1 MILATEDLGF
11 ALASPGWLWLLVVT
25 LAVVVW
31 RAWQRRE
38 LRVDLAG
45 TIAAGGDALG
55 DPAIATALGFGPLPR
70 SPWQRFVATLPWLE
84 AAALLCAGFALA
96 RPVERVP
103 LPPEREGADVLL
115 ALDVSSSM
123 LSEDLGPG
131 ARTRLDLVLA
141 AGEEFLARRGEDRI
155 GLVTFARYADLRC
168 PLTLDHGAARELLR
182 SVEPVEADGP
192 EDATGIGTA
201 LSFAIE
207 TLERTETAAKVV
219 VLLTDGEE
227 NVATRAAPQEIA
239 PVHAAQ
245 LAAQLGVRVHTIV
258 AGTGK
263 PGPDGEVRPLD
274 TTAVQQVAALT
285 GGRFFRARDAKSLTA
300 VYRAIDALEKT
311 DFAEPKVLVREWFWV
326 FVAIA
331 AVLLLVVGWARTR
344 RRGELP

>member
-1 MILATEDLGF
+1 MLAAEDLGF
-11 ALASPGWLWLLVVT
+11 AIASPGWLWLL
-25 LAVVVW
+25 AVVVVVAVW
-31 RAWQRRE
+31 RGRQRRG
-38 LRVDLAG
+38 LRIALAG
-45 TIAAGGDALG
+45 AVAVRGDAAGDS
-55 DPAIATALGFGPLPR
+55 DIATTLGFGPLPR
-70 SPWQRFVATLPWLE
+70 SAWQRFVATLPWLE
-84 AAALLCAGFALA
+84 AAALILAGFALA

-155 GLVTFARYADLRC
+155 GLVTFARYADLLC
-168 PLTLDHGAARELLR
+168 PLTLDHSAARELLR

-207 TLERTETAAKVV
+207 TLERSETAAKVV

-258 AGTGK
+258 AGTGM
-263 PGPDGEVRPLD
+263 PGRDGRVQPLD

-285 GGRFFRARDAKSLTA
+285 GGRFFRARDAQSLTA

-311 DFAEPKVLVREWFWV
+311 DFAEPKVLVREWFWA
-326 FVAIA
+326 FVGL
-331 AVLLLVVGWARTR
+331 AVGLLLIVGWARTR